1 MSAPDLIITADGSHS
16 LLNVELNETYHS
28 VHGAIRESRHVF
40 IREGLAY
47 WLGRNTGRASV
58 LEVGFG
64 TGLNALLSLEASQ
77 VENREICYETL
88 EAYPLEKEICQQ
100 LNYGDRVVG
109 SDTLNELHECSWG
122 KVHNLTNLFSFIK
135 HEVRLEDFH
144 VVKDSYDVIY
154 YDAFAP
160 SRQPDMWVVPI
171 LAKVVSG
178 LRPAGIFVT
187 YCAKGQLKRD
197 LRDLGLRVETL
208 PGPPGKKEMVR
219 AVLEE
224 GRKSFNL

>member
-1 MSAPDLIITADGSHS
+1 MATPSLIITADGSHS
-16 LLNVELNETYHS
+16 LLNVQMNETYHS

-47 WLGRNTGRASV
+47 WFGQNAGRVSV

-77 VENREICYETL
+77 AGNRAIHYETL
-88 EAYPLEKEICQQ
+88 EAYPLRKEIYEQ
-100 LNYGDRVVG
+100 LNYGEKVLGKDA
-109 SDTLNELHECSWG
+109 LNQLHQSSWG
-122 KVHNLTNLFSFIK
+122 TVHNLTNLFSFVK
-135 HEVRLEDFH
+135 HEVRLEDYL
-144 VVKDSYDVIY
+144 VARNSYDVIY

-160 SRQPDMWVVPI
+160 SRQPDMWVLPM
-171 LAKVVSG
+171 LEKVVSG
-178 LRPAGIFVT
+178 LRPSGVFVT

-197 LRDLGLRVETL
+197 LRNLGLRVETL

-219 AVLEE
+219 AVL
-224 GRKSFNL
+224 